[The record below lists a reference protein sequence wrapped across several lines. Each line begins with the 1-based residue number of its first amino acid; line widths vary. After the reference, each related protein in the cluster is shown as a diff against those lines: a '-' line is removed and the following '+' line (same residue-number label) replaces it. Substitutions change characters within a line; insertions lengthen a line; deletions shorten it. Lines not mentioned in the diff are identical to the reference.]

1 MADRLL
7 VFVSE
12 GSRRLLWLSGVFGFS
27 ILSNFCAVG
36 VHSLRP
42 PVVSFWRVS
51 ISLSSNL
58 RSDVYSLQALV
69 IRAKELTM
77 VLERQLRI
85 FAWVS

>member
-12 GSRRLLWLSGVFGFS
+12 GSRRLLWLSGVFGFPS
-27 ILSNFCAVG
+27 CQNFVQLAFILCGRLLFLSGA
-36 VHSLRP
+36 L
-42 PVVSFWRVS
+42 S

-85 FAWVS
+85 FARVS